1 MRATNFRTTRLDAH
15 LGLGITLVVALFLIG
30 PVIVSVLA
38 GLTKNYFIGLSSG
51 LTLRWVFEVWA
62 LYADTIGRSFGIALA
77 TLAICTLVGVPAAW
91 ALTVYPGK
99 LARALEELLTLP
111 VAVPGLASALA
122 LIVSWG
128 TVSGLRSSSL
138 FIVIGHV
145 LFTLPFMVRAT
156 RASMAGAGLT
166 TLDEAAATL
175 GASRIVR
182 FMTIIVPNARA
193 GIATGA
199 LTVLTLSV
207 GEFNLTWLLHTPL
220 TKTLPVGL
228 ADSYASMR
236 LEIASAYTLVF
247 LIMLM
252 PLLIGLQWLAGRGRG
267 DTGVVANSA
276 GASTATPAAQH
287 PLAVGNT
294 KS

>member
-1 MRATNFRTTRLDAH
+1 MHASKFDTRL
-15 LGLGITLVVALFLIG
+15 GLTVTLAVAAFLIG
-30 PVIVSVLA
+30 PVVLSVLA
-38 GLTKNYFIGLSSG
+38 GLTNNYFVGLSSG
-51 LTLRWVFEVWA
+51 LTLRWVAEVWE
-62 LYADTIGRSFGIALA
+62 LYADTIWRSFAVALL

-91 ALTVYPGK
+91 VLTLHRGR

-128 TVSGLRSSSL
+128 TVSGLRGSIW

-145 LFTLPFMVRAT
+145 LFTLPFMVRAA
-156 RASMAGAGLT
+156 RASMQGADLA
-166 TLDEAAATL
+166 TLDEAGSTL
-175 GASRIVR
+175 GATRMQRFLHIV
-182 FMTIIVPNARA
+182 VPNAA
-193 GIATGA
+193 PGIVTGA
-199 LTVLTLSV
+199 LTVLTLSI

-247 LIMLM
+247 LLMLI
-252 PLLIGLQWLAGRGRG
+252 PLLVGLQWLAARG
-267 DTGVVANSA
+267 DRSA
-276 GASTATPAAQH
+276 QTP
-287 PLAVGNT
+287 VIRT
-294 KS
+294 SSS